1 MSSIRGSWRRS
12 RSVDVLTLSHRRGY
26 SVKRPYFRGGRGG
39 GRGEERRGEEEGK
52 ARIPFSGSKGPETDP
67 ERVYVSPSRLFFFLL
82 LSTARNVQLG
92 LTSARRRLCPSF
104 LARYPLALET
114 GFLSHISIEASP
126 VT

>member
-26 SVKRPYFRGGRGG
+26 SVKRPYFRGGRG
-39 GRGEERRGEEEGK
+39 ERRGEEEGK

-67 ERVYVSPSRLFFFLL
+67 ERVYVSPSRLFFLFL